1 MPHAAGAEGEGR
13 GPRPLL
19 RAQRL
24 QPPAGAW
31 PGENREQSVPSRS
44 PGCSRDSP
52 LLRWP
57 SVAGRDVRF
66 ADKRLRHREVATR
79 PGVPGVGA
87 EPGCTAR
94 ALSHPSHLPR
104 SRRQERT
111 RQWGFRGG
119 EAAASCC
126 ACVKQ
131 VTARARRLRLQ
142 CPESQWASL
151 HRTPGPLLPTPF
163 WASSAPGGAALH
175 SILTTAPLG
184 NHRRAQL
191 GDPAQAAA
199 APCGALVL
207 LGRPGSG
214 AALVLL
220 E

>member
-1 MPHAAGAEGEGR
+1 MPHAAGAEGEGG

-119 EAAASCC
+119 EVAASRC

-163 WASSAPGGAALH
+163 WASSAPGGPPCTA
-175 SILTTAPLG
+175 SSRRRPWGTTGEPNLG
-184 NHRRAQL
+184 T
-191 GDPAQAAA
+191 P
-199 APCGALVL
+199 P
-207 LGRPGSG
+207 RPRQPHAVPWFS
-214 AALVLL
+214 
-220 E
+220 